1 MDYIAGKNSVLEALR
16 TGRRKIFSVLIG
28 RNASDLLV
36 KEIVALA
43 RQKKI
48 PIHEIAAEQ
57 LVHKTGVQ
65 THQGVAAEVSGFPYV
80 DLSEIIAASRK
91 NPEGS
96 FVVLLDEVQDPQN
109 VGALIRTAHLT
120 GAKGMVLMK
129 HRAATINATVLKAAS
144 GAAEHLPIVQEV
156 NLVNCINLLKNN
168 DFFVVGAE
176 GDSGED
182 LYHTTFAWP
191 LALVLGGEEKGLRRL
206 VRESCDALLA
216 IPMEGKVGSYN
227 VSVAGAMMMGEI
239 LRQKRA

>member
-1 MDYIAGKNSVLEALR
+1 MDGRIQTSGGPCASKISWVVQPLMLVASITMDYIAGKNSVLEALR

-129 HRAATINATVLKAAS
+129 HRAATINATVLITSSCSSTDTSACSRSKFGQLHQS
-144 GAAEHLPIVQEV
+144 
-156 NLVNCINLLKNN
+156 
-168 DFFVVGAE
+168 F
-176 GDSGED
+176 
-182 LYHTTFAWP
+182 
-191 LALVLGGEEKGLRRL
+191 EK
-206 VRESCDALLA
+206 
-216 IPMEGKVGSYN
+216 
-227 VSVAGAMMMGEI
+227 
-239 LRQKRA
+239 